1 MNIRKS
7 NHCSNLISDRRM
19 KIMKKITTCLLL
31 TFFFQNVIADPV
43 YFKCEGKHYI
53 YYHTDKNGYFKK
65 GELIK
70 SLIVDKESKKVS
82 WESSELEYTP
92 DSNKDGIYEFYTN
105 DFRYDL
111 FFNAVTLKLIEN
123 FNPPSEFSSRVE
135 YLCKKTL
142 PSL

>member
-1 MNIRKS
+1 
-7 NHCSNLISDRRM
+7 
-19 KIMKKITTCLLL
+19 MKKITTFLLL
-31 TFFFQNVIADPV
+31 TFSLQDISATTI
-43 YFKCEGKHYI
+43 YFKCEGKNYMNFH
-53 YYHTDKNGYFKK
+53 DEQRGYFKK